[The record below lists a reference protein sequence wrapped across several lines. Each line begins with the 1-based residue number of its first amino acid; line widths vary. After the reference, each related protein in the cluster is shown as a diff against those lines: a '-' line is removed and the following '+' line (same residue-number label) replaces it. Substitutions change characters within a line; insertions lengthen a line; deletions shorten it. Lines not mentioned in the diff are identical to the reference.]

1 MPVSM
6 IVGFYYGICDLNLLL
21 QGNHTRTWYLAEL
34 VDGFSK
40 IPFAKMPVV
49 VIVVYRILPQLL
61 ILLVFVMIIQHTIG
75 SMREDAYRIAE
86 LTYRKEVDSST
97 RLYNK
102 NKYEDMLDM
111 KRPVSK
117 KHPPMPIK
125 DRAAQFA
132 PFAALSGH
140 REALAEEIK
149 KYDEDLGYQ

>member
-1 MPVSM
+1 M
-6 IVGFYYGICDLNLLL
+6 
-21 QGNHTRTWYLAEL
+21 
-34 VDGFSK
+34 
-40 IPFAKMPVV
+40 
-49 VIVVYRILPQLL
+49 
-61 ILLVFVMIIQHTIG
+61 
-75 SMREDAYRIAE
+75 
-86 LTYRKEVDSST
+86 
-97 RLYNK
+97 

-132 PFAALSGH
+132 PFVALSGH

>member
-1 MPVSM
+1 M
-6 IVGFYYGICDLNLLL
+6 LL
-21 QGNHTRTWYLAEL
+21 
-34 VDGFSK
+34 
-40 IPFAKMPVV
+40 
-49 VIVVYRILPQLL
+49 
-61 ILLVFVMIIQHTIG
+61 
-75 SMREDAYRIAE
+75 
-86 LTYRKEVDSST
+86 